1 MYRKTVV
8 FYQERMLMHDK
19 IFIDTNI
26 ILYAISTQDENKR
39 SIAAPIVLSNATI
52 SAQVINE
59 VSVNLLKKMKLREDT
74 IKKFIDSSY
83 HRYNVVELTRNVF
96 MRASE
101 LREGYNFSY
110 YDSIIVSAAIIANCT
125 ILYSED
131 MQHELIVE
139 NRLQIINPFKK

>member
-1 MYRKTVV
+1 
-8 FYQERMLMHDK
+8 MHDK
-19 IFIDTNI
+19 VFIDTNI
-26 ILYAISTQDENKR
+26 ILYAISTQDVDKR
-39 SIAAPIVLSNATI
+39 SIAMPIILSDATI

-59 VSVNLLKKMKLREDT
+59 VSVNLLKKL
-74 IKKFIDSSY
+74 KFNENMVQKFVDSSY

-96 MRASE
+96 IRASE
-101 LREGYNFSY
+101 LRENYNFSY
-110 YDSIIVSAAIIANCT
+110 YDSIIVSAAIIANCN

>member
-1 MYRKTVV
+1 
-8 FYQERMLMHDK
+8 MHDK
-19 IFIDTNI
+19 VFIDTNI
-26 ILYAISTQDENKR
+26 ILYAISTQDTDKR
-39 SIAAPIVLSNATI
+39 SIATPIILGDATI

-59 VSVNLLKKMKLREDT
+59 VSVNL
-74 IKKFIDSSY
+74 IKKLKFNENMIQKFVDSSY

-96 MRASE
+96 IRASE
-101 LREGYNFSY
+101 LRENYNFSY
-110 YDSIIVSAAIIANCT
+110 YDSIIVSAAIIANCN

>member
-1 MYRKTVV
+1 
-8 FYQERMLMHDK
+8 MHDK

-101 LREGYNFSY
+101 LRESYNFSY

>member
-1 MYRKTVV
+1 
-8 FYQERMLMHDK
+8 MHDK
-19 IFIDTNI
+19 VFIDTNI
-26 ILYAISTQDENKR
+26 ILYAISTQDVDKR
-39 SIAAPIVLSNATI
+39 SIAIPIILSDATI

-59 VSVNLLKKMKLREDT
+59 VSVNLLKKL
-74 IKKFIDSSY
+74 KFNENMVQKFVDSSY

-96 MRASE
+96 IRASE
-101 LREGYNFSY
+101 LRENYNFSY
-110 YDSIIVSAAIIANCT
+110 YDSIIVSAAIIANCN

>member
-1 MYRKTVV
+1 
-8 FYQERMLMHDK
+8 MHDK
-19 IFIDTNI
+19 VFIDTNI
-26 ILYAISTQDENKR
+26 ILYAISTQDAYKR
-39 SIAAPIVLSNATI
+39 SIAAPIVLADATI

-59 VSVNLLKKMKLREDT
+59 ASVNLLKKLKFTEEM
-74 IKKFIDSSY
+74 IQKFIDSSY
-83 HRYNVVELTRNVF
+83 HRYNVIELTRNVF
-96 MRASE
+96 VRASE
-101 LREGYNFSY
+101 LRESYNFSY